1 MGLTQTVGGAL
12 PSCTGPQ
19 PEAPSCLVVSSPD
32 PGSRVPCPG
41 QAKVPLSSPAQPSE
55 AEVLESPTSTLL
67 PPPLPAGHP
76 RVPDA
81 PHWAPAGTATLREAW
96 PPVAR
101 ELSPLPCQRPST
113 GHRPTLQ
120 ALLTTA
126 TLSLLGNMCLTFVSS
141 ISNLSHPHSLSC
153 SGPSCGLFLGGEG
166 EAFREETHLP
176 LCCLAL
182 GQQAEVIPGELGRH
196 CKELPDQHGLKHGNR
211 SQRNTVKSLA
221 LETVHGGWVWVE
233 ASEA

>member
-1 MGLTQTVGGAL
+1 MA
-12 PSCTGPQ
+12 S
-19 PEAPSCLVVSSPD
+19 
-32 PGSRVPCPG
+32 
-41 QAKVPLSSPAQPSE
+41 
-55 AEVLESPTSTLL
+55 
-67 PPPLPAGHP
+67 
-76 RVPDA
+76 
-81 PHWAPAGTATLREAW
+81 
-96 PPVAR
+96 
-101 ELSPLPCQRPST
+101 ELSPSPHQCPST

-126 TLSLLGNMCLTFVSS
+126 TFCLLGNTCLTFVSS

-166 EAFREETHLP
+166 EALGEETHLP
-176 LCCLAL
+176 PCCLAL

-196 CKELPDQHGLKHGNR
+196 CKELPDQHGLKHGNG

-221 LETVHGGWVWVE
+221 LETFRGGWVWAE